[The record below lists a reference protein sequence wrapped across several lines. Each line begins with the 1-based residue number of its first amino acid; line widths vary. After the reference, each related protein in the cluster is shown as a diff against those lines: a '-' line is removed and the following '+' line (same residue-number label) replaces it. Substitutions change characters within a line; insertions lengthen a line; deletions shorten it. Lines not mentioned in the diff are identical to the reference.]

1 MSDPANTPPLNLK
14 PRRSATAQ
22 SAAGAYG
29 AAQSQAVPGQPAAAP
44 SGQPENRRGFIAA
57 NWPLMTAAVA
67 LMAGGIVMGM
77 AVGSSGPRPQAASAV
92 AAVAPLPPQP
102 AAKAETVAPAP
113 VPQQLVALPA
123 QPPVQNQRPA
133 LAPPPPPADPLPY
146 EKPAAAPE
154 PVMPEPKPAAEPQ
167 QMAAAPAPPPALTEQ
182 NSRMKGG
189 QAQAWRAR
197 AVAMPAGARPPYVA
211 IVIDDAGLDRKNT
224 ARAIALPGPVTLS
237 FMSYA
242 GELAEQSRA
251 ARAAGHE
258 VMLHLPMEPLDARRN
273 NPGPNALLLSLD
285 TAELQRRLDWALDR
299 FDGYIGVNNHM
310 GSRFTR
316 DEARMGQV
324 MTALAE
330 RQVFWLDS
338 LSGPGSAGTRTA
350 RRAGLDA
357 VERDLF
363 LDDSRSPGV
372 MHELAAMERIARQRG
387 DVIAIGHPHTT
398 TLNALEKWM
407 AGAKEKGFSLVP
419 VSTVLL
425 RRQQMER

>member
-1 MSDPANTPPLNLK
+1 MSDPASTPHLNLK

-29 AAQSQAVPGQPAAAP
+29 TVQSQLVPGQPVVAP
-44 SGQPENRRGFIAA
+44 AGKPERRRGFIAA

-92 AAVAPLPPQP
+92 AAVAPLPQQPAARPEAIVPAPPPQP
-102 AAKAETVAPAP
+102 AG
-113 VPQQLVALPA
+113 LPM
-123 QPPVQNQRPA
+123 QPTMQDQRPA
-133 LAPPPPPADPLPY
+133 LAPPPPPANPLPY
-146 EKPAAAPE
+146 EKPAAMSE
-154 PVMPEPKPAAEPQ
+154 PVMPQPEPAAEPQ
-167 QMAAAPAPPPALTEQ
+167 QMAAAPALPPALTDQ
-182 NSRMKGG
+182 NSRMKAG

-251 ARAAGHE
+251 ARGAGHE

-372 MHELAAMERIARQRG
+372 VHELAAMERIARQRG
-387 DVIAIGHPHTT
+387 DVVAIGHPHTT